1 VIMEEFLEQ
10 LKGYRHLINKQQ
22 LKTLRGQ
29 ALAGDVEGARKG
41 LQKILSRKMSKRDMF
56 KNAHRGA
63 RYMKA
68 RYMKDVDYSA
78 QFALNLKYIHKLEK
92 LKAGDKNGQAVKVNT

>member
-1 VIMEEFLEQ
+1 MKAFLEQ
-10 LKGYRHLINKQQ
+10 LKDYRHLINKQQ

-56 KNAHRGA
+56 INAHRGA
-63 RYMKA
+63 RYMK
-68 RYMKDVDYSA
+68 YMKAADYRA

-92 LKAGDKNGQAVKVNT
+92 MKADD

>member
-1 VIMEEFLEQ
+1 MEQ

-29 ALAGDVEGARKG
+29 ALAGDVEGASKG

-56 KNAHRGA
+56 INAHRGS
-63 RYMKA
+63 RYMK
-68 RYMKDVDYSA
+68 YMKDADYRA
-78 QFALNLKYIHKLEK
+78 QFALNLKYIYKLQK
-92 LKAGDKNGQAVKVNT
+92 MKAGEQYGQTVKIDT

>member
-1 VIMEEFLEQ
+1 MIMKAFLAL

-41 LQKILSRKMSKRDMF
+41 LQKVLSRKMSKRDMF
-56 KNAHRGA
+56 INAHRGA
-63 RYMKA
+63 RYMKDA
-68 RYMKDVDYSA
+68 DYRA

-92 LKAGDKNGQAVKVNT
+92 MKAGDKNGQAVKVNT

>member
-1 VIMEEFLEQ
+1 VIMEAFLEQ

-41 LQKILSRKMSKRDMF
+41 LQKILSRKMSKRDIF
-56 KNAHRGA
+56 INAHRGA
-63 RYMKA
+63 RYISKNA
-68 RYMKDVDYSA
+68 DYRA

-92 LKAGDKNGQAVKVNT
+92 MKAGD

>member
-1 VIMEEFLEQ
+1 MKAFLAL

-41 LQKILSRKMSKRDMF
+41 LQKVLSRKMSKRDMF
-56 KNAHRGA
+56 VNAHRGA
-63 RYMKA
+63 RYMKDA
-68 RYMKDVDYSA
+68 DYRA

-92 LKAGDKNGQAVKVNT
+92 MKAGEQYGPTVKVNT

>member
-1 VIMEEFLEQ
+1 MEAFLEQ

-41 LQKILSRKMSKRDMF
+41 LQKILKKNMSKRDMF
-56 KNAHRGA
+56 INAHRGA
-63 RYMKA
+63 RYMKDA
-68 RYMKDVDYSA
+68 DYRA
-78 QFALNLKYIHKLEK
+78 QFALNLKYIHKLAK
-92 LKAGDKNGQAVKVNT
+92 MKAGEQYGQTVKIET

>member
-1 VIMEEFLEQ
+1 MKAFLAL

-41 LQKILSRKMSKRDMF
+41 LQKVLSRKMSKRDMF
-56 KNAHRGA
+56 INAHRGA
-63 RYMKA
+63 RYMKDA
-68 RYMKDVDYSA
+68 DYRA
-78 QFALNLKYIHKLEK
+78 QFALNLKYIHNLEK
-92 LKAGDKNGQAVKVNT
+92 MKAGEQYGQTVKIDT

>member
-1 VIMEEFLEQ
+1 MKAFLEL

-41 LQKILSRKMSKRDMF
+41 LQKVLSRKMSKRDMF
-56 KNAHRGA
+56 VNAHRGA
-63 RYMKA
+63 RYMRDA
-68 RYMKDVDYSA
+68 DYRA

-92 LKAGDKNGQAVKVNT
+92 MKAGEQYGQTVKIDT

>member
-1 VIMEEFLEQ
+1 MKAFLEL

-56 KNAHRGA
+56 INAHRGA
-63 RYMKA
+63 RYMKDA
-68 RYMKDVDYSA
+68 DYRA
-78 QFALNLKYIHKLEK
+78 QFALNLKHIYSHTKQNARYAKE
-92 LKAGDKNGQAVKVNT
+92 

>member
-1 VIMEEFLEQ
+1 MIMETFLEQ

-41 LQKILSRKMSKRDMF
+41 LQKILSRKMSKRDIF
-56 KNAHRGA
+56 INAHRGA
-63 RYMKA
+63 RYMKDA
-68 RYMKDVDYSA
+68 DYRA
-78 QFALNLKYIHKLEK
+78 QFALNLKYIYKFEK
-92 LKAGDKNGQAVKVNT
+92 MKAGQR

>member
-1 VIMEEFLEQ
+1 MEAFLEQ

-56 KNAHRGA
+56 INAHRGA

-92 LKAGDKNGQAVKVNT
+92 MKAGDLNGQTVKVNT